1 MAISRMRRVNEVMR
15 QVISDTITS
24 DLSDPRVDM
33 VTVNS
38 VDTSPDLRHAKVFVT
53 VLGDDE
59 AREDALAGLKRAHG
73 MIQARVAR
81 ETQMKRTPTLTFAY
95 DESVE
100 TGLRIAA
107 LLDADADT
115 GAGAEVQTEIKRSVD
130 ESGD

>member
-15 QVISDTITS
+15 QVISEGITS

-38 VDTSPDLRHAKVFVT
+38 VETAPDLSAAKVFVT
-53 VLGDDE
+53 VLGDDQ
-59 AREDALAGLKRAHG
+59 AREDALAGLRRAHG
-73 MIQARVAR
+73 VLQSRIAR
-81 ETQMKRTPTLTFAY
+81 ETSMKRTPTLSFKY

-107 LLDADADT
+107 LLDADADDDPNLT
-115 GAGAEVQTEIKRSVD
+115 SGEVAD
-130 ESGD
+130 EPGN

>member
-24 DLSDPRVDM
+24 DLSDPRLDM

-73 MIQARVAR
+73 LIQGRVAR
-81 ETQMKRTPTLTFAY
+81 ETSMKHTPTLTFEY

-107 LLDADADT
+107 LLDSDVDSEPDR
-115 GAGAEVQTEIKRSVD
+115 GRS
-130 ESGD
+130 EPGD

>member
-15 QVISDTITS
+15 QVLGDAITS

-38 VDTSPDLRHAKVFVT
+38 VETSPDLHHAKVYVT
-53 VLGDDE
+53 VLGDE
-59 AREDALAGLKRAHG
+59 AAREDALKALRRAHG
-73 MIQARVAR
+73 LLQGKIAR
-81 ETQMKRTPTLTFAY
+81 ETQMKHTPTLTFEY

-100 TGLRIAA
+100 KGLRIAA
-107 LLDADADT
+107 LLDADAEDPED
-115 GAGAEVQTEIKRSVD
+115 GGREIR

>member
-24 DLSDPRVDM
+24 DLSDPRLDM

-53 VLGDDE
+53 VLGGED

-73 MIQARVAR
+73 LIQGRVAR
-81 ETQMKRTPTLTFAY
+81 ETSMKHTPTLTFEY

-107 LLDADADT
+107 LLDADAESEPGT
-115 GAGAEVQTEIKRSVD
+115 GRD
-130 ESGD
+130 EPGN

>member
-24 DLSDPRVDM
+24 DLSDPRLDM

-38 VDTSPDLRHAKVFVT
+38 VDTSADLRHAKVFVT
-53 VLGDDE
+53 VLGDED

-73 MIQARVAR
+73 LIQGRVAR
-81 ETQMKRTPTLTFAY
+81 ETSMKHTPTLTFEY

-107 LLDADADT
+107 LLDSDADSEPDR
-115 GAGAEVQTEIKRSVD
+115 GRSD
-130 ESGD
+130 SGG

>member
-1 MAISRMRRVNEVMR
+1 MRRVNEVMR

-24 DLSDPRVDM
+24 YLSDPRVDM

-115 GAGAEVQTEIKRSVD
+115 GTGAEVLPGAEGGPD
-130 ESGD
+130 ESGN

>member
-1 MAISRMRRVNEVMR
+1 MRRVNEVMR

-24 DLSDPRVDM
+24 DLSDPRLDM

-38 VDTSPDLRHAKVFVT
+38 VDTSSDLRHAKVFVT
-53 VLGDDE
+53 VLGDDD

-73 MIQARVAR
+73 LIQGRVAR
-81 ETQMKRTPTLTFAY
+81 ETSMKHTPTLTFEY

-107 LLDADADT
+107 LLDSDADSEPDR
-115 GAGAEVQTEIKRSVD
+115 GRS
-130 ESGD
+130 EPGG

>member
-38 VDTSPDLRHAKVFVT
+38 VDTSADLRHAKVFVT
-53 VLGDDE
+53 VLGDDV

-107 LLDADADT
+107 LLDVDADT
-115 GAGAEVQTEIKRSVD
+115 GTGAEVQAEVNGSPD
-130 ESGD
+130 ESGS

>member
-1 MAISRMRRVNEVMR
+1 VAISRMRRVNEVMR

-115 GAGAEVQTEIKRSVD
+115 GTGAEVQAEIDGSPD
-130 ESGD
+130 EPGN

>member
-24 DLSDPRVDM
+24 DLSDPRLEM

-53 VLGDDE
+53 VLGDED

-73 MIQARVAR
+73 LIQGRVAR
-81 ETQMKRTPTLTFAY
+81 ETSMKHTPTLTFEY

-107 LLDADADT
+107 LLETDGEPEPDR
-115 GAGAEVQTEIKRSVD
+115 ESS